1 MTSQVPLRQL
11 IEQHC
16 PSGTSAI
23 VIDFYCAAI
32 EYCIEDRSNPFALKR
47 ALQDSCRALNLFDLA
62 SLWEKLAAGP
72 LSESIRGYRKRGGY
86 EDAERAA
93 GEDGED
99 GEDEIEDV
107 LTAVVPLEEPVQM
120 SFDMLNISEPPEE
133 ACLDVGEENV
143 SLDWLSS
150 RKVLSSQV
158 DRGKLERTAAR
169 HKRRADKRSN
179 VAQQQPKQAAKAPD
193 VSASMLE
200 DILYPSSAEGDHRQS
215 RDVKLENFDIAIGGK
230 RILTDAGITIAFG
243 RRYGLVGRNGVG
255 KSTLLRYLSSR
266 QLSVP
271 PHISILHV
279 EQEVQG
285 DDTPAIKSVLA
296 ADFRRELL
304 TREERRLVALLDGS
318 KKPSAK
324 DADMLS
330 SRLQLVYR
338 RLEEFDA
345 DRAEAR

>member
-1 MTSQVPLRQL
+1 MTSQVSLRQL

-16 PSGTSAI
+16 PSGTST
-23 VIDFYCAAI
+23 VITDFYCAAI
-32 EYCIEDRSNPFALKR
+32 ECCIEDRSNPFALKR
-47 ALQDSCRALNLFDLA
+47 SLQDSCRALNLFDLA
-62 SLWEKLAAGP
+62 SLWEKLATGP
-72 LSESIRGYRKRGGY
+72 LLESIRAYRRRGGY
-86 EDAERAA
+86 EDVEQAA

-99 GEDEIEDV
+99 EEEIEDV

-133 ACLDVGEENV
+133 VCLDVGEENV

-179 VAQQQPKQAAKAPD
+179 VSQQQQPKQAAKTPD
-193 VSASMLE
+193 ASASMLE
-200 DILYPSSAEGDHRQS
+200 DILYPSSADGNHRQS
-215 RDVKLENFDIAIGGK
+215 RDIKLENFDIAIGGK
-230 RILTDAGITIAFG
+230 RILTDANVTIAFG

-285 DDTPAIKSVLA
+285 DDTTVIKSVLA

-304 TREERRLVALLDGS
+304 MREEKRLVALLDGS
-318 KKPSAK
+318 RRPSAK
-324 DADMLS
+324 DADVLS
-330 SRLQLVYR
+330 SRLQLVYH